1 MPESA
6 ERRVTVAC
14 ACMYA
19 REGGI
24 RAKIYAAGVGIFAFV
39 SGKIVPHSTKFQ
51 PSVEEHK

>member
-14 ACMYA
+14 ACKYA